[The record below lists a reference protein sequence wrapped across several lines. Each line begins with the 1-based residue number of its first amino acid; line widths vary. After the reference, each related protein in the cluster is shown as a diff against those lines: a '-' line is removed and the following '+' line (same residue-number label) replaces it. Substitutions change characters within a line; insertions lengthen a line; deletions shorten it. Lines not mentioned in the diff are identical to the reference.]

1 MSRILAITPTYNEIL
16 NIGDLI
22 DSIFSLDMMVESEIN
37 STVVFIEA
45 LNNSA

>member
-22 DSIFSLDMMVESEIN
+22 DSIYSIY
-37 STVVFIEA
+37 STDSIY
-45 LNNSA
+45 SIYM